1 MDMAADLWLPALSP
15 FGGFHH
21 FLCDNSS
28 YTLLLHFEM
37 STHSSVPKKAPEMA
51 ETTDRSSPDLPAN
64 PGKRDACKALL
75 HLSATAYS

>member
-28 YTLLLHFEM
+28 YTLLLCISRCRHTPVSRKM
-37 STHSSVPKKAPEMA
+37 CRKWPK
-51 ETTDRSSPDLPAN
+51 LQI
-64 PGKRDACKALL
+64 ALL
-75 HLSATAYS
+75 QTYQRTQGNEMLVKHCFT